1 MEDPRRAL
9 EVPQT
14 SGSDS
19 KAVPRVQ
26 GHPQGAEAVGVRLTG
41 AEKGAAA
48 GSTAPGAQVVL
59 GLLWGW
65 NLADKGLG
73 S

>member
-14 SGSDS
+14 SGSDL
-19 KAVPRVQ
+19 KVVPRVQ
-26 GHPQGAEAVGVRLTG
+26 GHPQGAEAVGARQTG
-41 AEKGAAA
+41 AEEGA
-48 GSTAPGAQVVL
+48 GSTAPGDQVAP